1 MPDGSIFDN
10 LKPMKFNKLS
20 LRLRIFFGMV
30 LLILGAS
37 ILIGIIS
44 VIQYKEEAKE
54 YHRDRLLR
62 KEDQIRAE
70 IDYVLDQ
77 TSYEITANNL
87 PNILRWQQNIYRIA
101 DVHELPINIYDVQ
114 GHLLLKSKDGFV
126 TDTLE
131 TTLVPKIL
139 DGLANS
145 PTKRW
150 VEQLEIDGVKYTSS
164 YTYINDNKFKP
175 LAIMNLPY
183 IQDDDFIT
191 RELDEFLR
199 RLAEG
204 YLFMLL
210 IATALSYF
218 LSRYITRSLKTIG
231 DKMIETR
238 LDKRN
243 QRIEIDDASEEINNL
258 VQSYNGMIDELEN
271 SAAQLAQS
279 EREAAWRE
287 MAKQVAHEIKNPL
300 TPMRLTV
307 QSFQRR
313 FDPEDPDIHKKL
325 DEYSKTLIQQIDTM
339 SSIAEAFSNFAKM
352 PAQQNETLNVVF
364 VTKLA
369 LDIFTEPYLTFGAE
383 EEEITA
389 KLDRTQLIRVITNL
403 VKNAIQATED
413 TPDPKIR
420 VEVKRENGLVCILVC
435 DNGHGIS
442 EDLAEK
448 VFEPKFTTKSSGM
461 GLGLAMVKN
470 IVETY
475 NGTITFTS
483 KAERGTVF
491 RVSFPQAIV

>member
-1 MPDGSIFDN
+1 
-10 LKPMKFNKLS
+10 
-20 LRLRIFFGMV
+20 
-30 LLILGAS
+30 
-37 ILIGIIS
+37 
-44 VIQYKEEAKE
+44 
-54 YHRDRLLR
+54 
-62 KEDQIRAE
+62 
-70 IDYVLDQ
+70 
-77 TSYEITANNL
+77 
-87 PNILRWQQNIYRIA
+87 
-101 DVHELPINIYDVQ
+101 
-114 GHLLLKSKDGFV
+114 
-126 TDTLE
+126 
-131 TTLVPKIL
+131 
-139 DGLANS
+139 
-145 PTKRW
+145 
-150 VEQLEIDGVKYTSS
+150 
-164 YTYINDNKFKP
+164 
-175 LAIMNLPY
+175 
-183 IQDDDFIT
+183 
-191 RELDEFLR
+191 
-199 RLAEG
+199 
-204 YLFMLL
+204 
-210 IATALSYF
+210 
-218 LSRYITRSLKTIG
+218 
-231 DKMIETR
+231 
-238 LDKRN
+238 
-243 QRIEIDDASEEINNL
+243 
-258 VQSYNGMIDELEN
+258 MIDELEN